1 MIPHGFNK
9 GRILMAKFTTAVI
22 VGSLRKDSY
31 NLKLAKAITKLGAA
45 RFDAQFIQI
54 GDFPLFSQDLEA
66 NVPSPVTRVK
76 GEIEKADAVLI
87 VTPEYNRGIPGPLKN
102 AIDWISRPY
111 GKNSLAGKPA
121 AICGASPGA
130 IGTACAQSNFKSTLS
145 YLDVLLMG
153 SPEVYFQFK
162 EGLIDADGNI
172 TNEDSKKFLQ
182 KFTDK
187 FVLWSERH
195 IGSAIAAD
203 AKRAAG

>member
-1 MIPHGFNK
+1 MEDI
-9 GRILMAKFTTAVI
+9 MANFKAAVI

-31 NLKLAKAITKLGAA
+31 NLKLAKAIAKLGSN
-45 RFDAQFIQI
+45 RFDVQYLQI
-54 GDFPLFSQDLEA
+54 GDLPLFSQDLEA
-66 NVPSPVTRVK
+66 SVPPAVTRVK
-76 GEIEKADAVLI
+76 KDIENADAVLI

-130 IGTACAQSNFKSTLS
+130 IGTACAQANFKSVLS

-153 SPEVYFQFK
+153 APEVYLQFK
-162 EGLIDADGNI
+162 EGIIDADGNI

-187 FVLWSERH
+187 FSDWAERH
-195 IGSAIAAD
+195 IGSAAACAT

>member
-1 MIPHGFNK
+1 
-9 GRILMAKFTTAVI
+9 MAKFKTAVI

-31 NLKLAKAITKLGAA
+31 NLKLAKAIAKLGNS
-45 RFDAQFIQI
+45 RFDVQYVQI
-54 GDFPLFSQDLEA
+54 GDLPLFSQDLEA
-66 NVPSPVTRVK
+66 SVPAPVTRLK

-102 AIDWISRPY
+102 AIDWASRPY
-111 GKNSLAGKPA
+111 GKNSFAGKPA

-130 IGTACAQSNFKSTLS
+130 IGTACAQANFKSVLS

-153 SPEVYFQFK
+153 APEVYFQFK
-162 EGLIDADGNI
+162 EGIIDGDGNI

-187 FVLWSERH
+187 FADWADRH
-195 IGSAIAAD
+195 IASAASGTH